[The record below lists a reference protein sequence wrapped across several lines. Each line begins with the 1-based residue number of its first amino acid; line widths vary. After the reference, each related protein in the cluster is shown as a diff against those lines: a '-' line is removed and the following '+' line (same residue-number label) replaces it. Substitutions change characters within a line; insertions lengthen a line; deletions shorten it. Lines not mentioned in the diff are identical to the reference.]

1 MYIPTI
7 ADNDRR
13 DALHSEYVT
22 TSKYEA
28 RIPTSQQCKRLTQ
41 GVSEALIQREKEEKD
56 GLGQKK
62 WWIACTLP
70 RHSCRHRM
78 HAEVK

>member
-41 GVSEALIQREKEEKD
+41 GVSEALIQREKEERR
-56 GLGQKK
+56 LRAKK
-62 WWIACTLP
+62 MVDSTYTPQAFLQ
-70 RHSCRHRM
+70 
-78 HAEVK
+78 A